1 MLIKIISTLLYFLH
15 LSFYNVISNF
25 PKKKKERKKR
35 KITYGDCDCDYKYS
49 FISFFFICIFQVIH
63 TEPYI
68 GQSKVKSA
76 AATCR
81 SYVTFLHFLH

>member
-1 MLIKIISTLLYFLH
+1 MSSQIF
-15 LSFYNVISNF
+15 
-25 PKKKKERKKR
+25 KKKKERKKR

>member
-1 MLIKIISTLLYFLH
+1 MSSQLFL
-15 LSFYNVISNF
+15 
-25 PKKKKERKKR
+25 KKKN
-35 KITYGDCDCDYKYS
+35 TYGDYDYKYS